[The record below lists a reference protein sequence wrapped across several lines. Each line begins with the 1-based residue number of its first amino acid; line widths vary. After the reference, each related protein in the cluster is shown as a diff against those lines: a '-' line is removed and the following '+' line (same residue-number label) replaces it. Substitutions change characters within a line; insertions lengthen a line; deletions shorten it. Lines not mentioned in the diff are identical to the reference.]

1 MSDVSESHITLKDG
15 KATGV
20 SSRAHGANIDG
31 VGFNLGFIAEKN
43 PVLATTILNN
53 YKEASA
59 LSSTDPEHPDEDVD
73 LALDNLK
80 DLSQ

>member
-1 MSDVSESHITLKDG
+1 MSDASESQVTLKDG

-31 VGFNLGFIAEKN
+31 VAFNLGFIAEKN
-43 PVLATTILNN
+43 PVLATNILNN

-59 LSSTDPEHPDEDVD
+59 LSPTDPEHPDEDVD